1 MKKIIRYPI
10 PKRMNNPITT
20 LEKKKQSKYRNKK
33 VLVDGIKF
41 DSKKEARRY
50 SELMLLEKTG
60 EITDLKLQQRYILQ
74 ESFKIDGKTIRAITY
89 IADFTYKDKNGD
101 LVVEDEKGM
110 KTQVYNIKRKMFAK
124 RYGIEIKE
132 VY

>member
-10 PKRMNNPITT
+10 TSEE
-20 LEKKKQSKYRNKK
+20 EKKKSKYGNKK
-33 VLVDGIKF
+33 VVIDGIKF
-41 DSKKEARRY
+41 DSKKEAIRY

-101 LVVEDEKGM
+101 LVVEDVKGM